1 MKIEKRGN
9 SYRVQ
14 PTINGKRISIT
25 FDYKPT
31 QKDIADAIS
40 KMTADYDKKDSFG
53 WYANQYIENRSNV
66 LSPSSVLSYN
76 KLIKALTP
84 QFRATPLREITQDNV
99 QAEINAYALNHAP
112 KTVRSLHGF
121 ISSVL
126 TVYRPSLTLRTTLP
140 QKEIK
145 ARYLPSESDIQAILD
160 ASQGSEYHVAF
171 QLGVLSLRR
180 SEVSALTIEDIDGNY
195 ITISKN
201 MVYNNRWLIK
211 PAPKTDASYRTIYIP
226 DSLKEE
232 ILSQGYVFKFTPPKL
247 NEALHRYQD
256 ILHIP
261 RFRFHDL
268 RHYFASYASANGI
281 PEADIMAI
289 GGWKSDFVFKQVY
302 RESMDESRRKSA
314 VAISETLFAPKS
326 APKA

>member
-1 MKIEKRGN
+1 MKVEYTGVSWRIRP
-9 SYRVQ
+9 YV
-14 PTINGKRISIT
+14 NGKRVCIT
-25 FDYKPT
+25 FDHKPT
-31 QKDIADAIS
+31 PYEIAQTIANIS
-40 KMTADYDKKDSFG
+40 ADYDKKDSFG
-53 WYANQYIENRSNV
+53 YYANQYIENRSNV

-126 TVYRPSLTLRTTLP
+126 AVYRPSLTLRTTLP
-140 QKEIK
+140 QKEVK
-145 ARYLPSESDIQAILD
+145 PRYLPSESDIQAILD

-211 PAPKTDASYRTIYIP
+211 PTPKTDASYRTIYIP
-226 DSLKEE
+226 DSLKDEF
-232 ILSQGYVFKFTPPKL
+232 LSQGYVFKFTPPKL

-268 RHYFASYASANGI
+268 RRYFASYASTI
-281 PEADIMAI
+281 MPEADAMAL

-302 RESMDESRRKSA
+302 RESMDESRKGSA
-314 VAISETLFAPKS
+314 EMLAGALIPKS
-326 APKA
+326 ESV